1 MFYFY
6 RQANAGAVM
15 LTDCVF
21 WFIIFPFLTE
31 KDYSLN
37 FVSAHTH
44 ARAPCLLFLFSSLPR
59 GWPTWRLAVPTD
71 QMLIN
76 DNTAHRLISLPLLAA
91 VDRDAFGERGLPAGR
106 GRPE

>member
-1 MFYFY
+1 VPTADRDSVRCFFIY

-37 FVSAHTH
+37 FVSKHT
-44 ARAPCLLFLFSSLPR
+44 RAPCLLSLSLSLLFSSP

-71 QMLIN
+71 QMLIK
-76 DNTAHRLISLPLLAA
+76 DNTAHSP
-91 VDRDAFGERGLPAGR
+91 VDFSSSSGSC
-106 GRPE
+106 